1 MYMTYDAAIQTVNAS
16 NTSTIADEYESDDT
30 APARG
35 IFIGIA
41 GSLVF
46 WAACF
51 AVWAACFAVWHFV
64 F

>member
-51 AVWAACFAVWHFV
+51 AVWHFV